1 MHFFVL
7 IPSFLS
13 LLICLHD
20 VIMLDKVI
28 CTFAMKLIML
38 TLGTREGKSTI
49 VLHKEKKIQEEELAA
64 ICNNSYKMKL
74 HLHFTEQQ

>member
-1 MHFFVL
+1 MWSLIRVLGAFFVV

-38 TLGTREGKSTI
+38 TLGTRVGRSTI
-49 VLHKEKKIQEEELAA
+49 VLHKEKKDPGGISCYIQQ
-64 ICNNSYKMKL
+64 
-74 HLHFTEQQ
+74 FV